1 MIGGVP
7 RYRETRNSMYG
18 TSETVWLLGRQERT
32 RGVRMPRVRI
42 LSRFQRKRL
51 ASQAEKVPGLLVGC
65 RFLGVVEE
73 A

>member
-32 RGVRMPRVRI
+32 RGVR
-42 LSRFQRKRL
+42 
-51 ASQAEKVPGLLVGC
+51 
-65 RFLGVVEE
+65 
-73 A
+73 